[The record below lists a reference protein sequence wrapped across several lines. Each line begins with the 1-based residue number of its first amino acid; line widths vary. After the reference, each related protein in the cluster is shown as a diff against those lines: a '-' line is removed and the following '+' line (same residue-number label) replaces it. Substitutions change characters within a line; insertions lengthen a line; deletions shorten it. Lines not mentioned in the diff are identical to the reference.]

1 MSDSEKSKI
10 VESIDKS
17 DLEKARNRMI
27 AEGYRYRSLEN
38 RHSDS
43 DSEDGNNLCINKK
56 LWNLGDKIW
65 IIWE

>member
-10 VESIDKS
+10 IDNVDKS

-43 DSEDGNNLCINKK
+43 DSEDGNNLYINQK
-56 LWNLGDKIW
+56 LLGNFFEIKLGV
-65 IIWE
+65 

>member
-10 VESIDKS
+10 IDSVDKS

-43 DSEDGNNLCINKK
+43 DSEDGNNLYINQK
-56 LWNLGDKIW
+56 LLGNFFEIKLRV
-65 IIWE
+65 

>member
-1 MSDSEKSKI
+1 MSDSEKLKI
-10 VESIDKS
+10 IDNVDKS

-43 DSEDGNNLCINKK
+43 DSEDGNNLYINQK
-56 LWNLGDKIW
+56 LLGNFFEIKLGV
-65 IIWE
+65 

>member
-1 MSDSEKSKI
+1 MSNSEKSKI
-10 VESIDKS
+10 IDNVDKS

-43 DSEDGNNLCINKK
+43 DSEDGNNLYINQK
-56 LWNLGDKIW
+56 LLGNFFEIKLGV
-65 IIWE
+65 